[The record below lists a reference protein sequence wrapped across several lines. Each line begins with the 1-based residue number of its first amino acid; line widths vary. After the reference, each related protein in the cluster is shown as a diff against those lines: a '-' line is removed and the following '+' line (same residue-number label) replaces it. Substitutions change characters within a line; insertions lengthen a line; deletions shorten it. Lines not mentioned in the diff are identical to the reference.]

1 MVSEEKVITPI
12 RIKFSK
18 TGDLMYISHLDL
30 ARTMQRIIL
39 RAGIDIWYSEGFNP
53 QPKMVFALPLSTGV
67 ESVCELLDIKLNS
80 YMSNEE
86 IMERLNQNFPR
97 DMRVIE
103 VYQPSIKFKEIEYAE
118 YTLDLYS
125 PKITEDTAA
134 KIDMLFSSECL
145 IDKKTKSGVKTVDI
159 RDYIKEI
166 TTQGGENHIKISA
179 IVYANNEKNLNPD
192 LIVTAIKKHLDI
204 MTTEGTEEYYTIMR
218 QRFLDSELNE
228 FN

>member
-1 MVSEEKVITPI
+1 
-12 RIKFSK
+12 
-18 TGDLMYISHLDL
+18 
-30 ARTMQRIIL
+30 
-39 RAGIDIWYSEGFNP
+39 
-53 QPKMVFALPLSTGV
+53 
-67 ESVCELLDIKLNS
+67 
-80 YMSNEE
+80 
-86 IMERLNQNFPR
+86 MERLNQNFPR

-103 VYQPSIKFKEIEYAE
+103 VYQPSVKFKEIEYAE

-125 PKITEDTAA
+125 PKITEDTEA

-166 TTQGGENHIKISA
+166 ATQGGKNHIKISA

>member
-1 MVSEEKVITPI
+1 
-12 RIKFSK
+12 
-18 TGDLMYISHLDL
+18 
-30 ARTMQRIIL
+30 
-39 RAGIDIWYSEGFNP
+39 
-53 QPKMVFALPLSTGV
+53 MVFALPLSTGV

-86 IMERLNQNFPR
+86 IMQRLNDNFPR
-97 DMRVIE
+97 DMRVLE
-103 VYQPSIKFKEIEYAE
+103 VYTPEIKFKNIEYAE

-125 PKITEDTAA
+125 PKIDGETAS
-134 KIDMLFSSECL
+134 KIDKLFEGECL

-166 TTQGGENHIKISA
+166 ATQGSENHIKISA

-204 MTTEGTEEYYTIMR
+204 MTTERTEEYYTIMR
-218 QRFLDSELNE
+218 QRFLDSELHE